1 MTFFLQTQKLQEQ
14 LLLCLR
20 MRRIF
25 VNAFHGTHHN
35 ALRLIEMPYALGAAA
50 WMDDIDVF
58 ALGDGLVGTGR
69 FTHIAVDA

>member
-1 MTFFLQTQKLQEQ
+1 MAFFLQTEKLQQQ

-20 MRRIF
+20 MLRIF
-25 VNAFHGTHHN
+25 VNAFNGTHHN
-35 ALRLIEMPYALGAAA
+35 ALRLIEMPYALRAPAG
-50 WMDDIDVF
+50 MDDVDIL